1 MPIYG
6 VCLSKIDSWSGEVSG
21 SISGLQGGIIHTVD
35 ASGDGTDY
43 VATVSGI
50 SAYATGMM
58 INLSLDLT
66 SQGTT
71 TLNINSLGTKS
82 LYKMQTNGTASN
94 LSVGDLSAGRYHF
107 FIYTSGE
114 YWLWI
119 GSTSAD
125 QLNIS
130 GSANEVVI
138 VSSGSGITNS
148 GIDLLNLAYKTSNY
162 VCFSEDANL
171 TNEKVLT
178 SGSGTSVRS
187 NGSTVNIDLVSGD
200 PLKSSGSELSHMPV
214 SERTPVENASY
225 TLPYNLKVDAYGHVY
240 SGSSAGFASASTIN
254 LGISTID
261 LISASALSQSNY
273 GVKTACIQLNTTT
286 ALTGTETGFIRIP
299 KYMNGWKLVDAAA
312 TCGAPN
318 GSGSSTSGSP
328 SFTLKRSSA
337 SSMTQVSLITN
348 VITIDAREFDSSRS
362 ASPVVISTNNT
373 VYTGD
378 KVWAAVSASGTGV
391 LYAQVSPTFR
401 KS

>member
-1 MPIYG
+1 MGLYTAIYGRTIRYMPIYG

-148 GIDLLNLAYKTSNY
+148 GIDLLNFLYKTSHS
-162 VCFSEDANL
+162 VCFSEYDNL
-171 TNEKVLT
+171 
-178 SGSGTSVRS
+178 
-187 NGSTVNIDLVSGD
+187 
-200 PLKSSGSELSHMPV
+200 
-214 SERTPVENASY
+214 
-225 TLPYNLKVDAYGHVY
+225 
-240 SGSSAGFASASTIN
+240 
-254 LGISTID
+254 
-261 LISASALSQSNY
+261 
-273 GVKTACIQLNTTT
+273 
-286 ALTGTETGFIRIP
+286 IP
-299 KYMNGWKLVDAAA
+299 
-312 TCGAPN
+312 
-318 GSGSSTSGSP
+318 
-328 SFTLKRSSA
+328 
-337 SSMTQVSLITN
+337 
-348 VITIDAREFDSSRS
+348 
-362 ASPVVISTNNT
+362 
-373 VYTGD
+373 
-378 KVWAAVSASGTGV
+378 
-391 LYAQVSPTFR
+391 
-401 KS
+401 